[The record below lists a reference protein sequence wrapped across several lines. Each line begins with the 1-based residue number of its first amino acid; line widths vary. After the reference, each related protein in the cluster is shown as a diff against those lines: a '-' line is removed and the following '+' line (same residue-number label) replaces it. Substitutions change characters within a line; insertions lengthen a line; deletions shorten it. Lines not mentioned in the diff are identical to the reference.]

1 MNPVTTRLLPPTKTD
16 MSLYYSRAP
25 ARIDFGGGG
34 SDAPPFSSDFGGM
47 VVNAAI
53 CKYVHAELSVDV
65 SSPRIRIVSYEMGE
79 DVILPSVNAIEEDGR
94 LDLVKLIVKELNP
107 DFGFDLILDADLPPG
122 CGLSSSAAV
131 GTATAAVVAKAMGLE
146 LSQMEIFRLAVRVE
160 REILGWPGGSQDQ
173 YAAAI
178 GGFNVIEFDGLEA
191 AGRRLSIPD
200 SLVWELEKNL
210 VLCHTGTA
218 HLSGSIHTDI
228 KAAYSDPDSPCRRAM
243 RELKRI
249 GGLMRDALQGTDLET
264 FAKLMNENWRY
275 HQDLHESCNSPRL
288 EVFYDIVRKNDAPG
302 AKTCGAGG
310 GGCIVVY
317 HPGRK
322 RREMIEELEEAGGM
336 IMDVAFDHDGT
347 VSWPAL
353 TNDSNSD

>member
-1 MNPVTTRLLPPTKTD
+1 

-34 SDAPPFSSDFGGM
+34 SDAPPFSSDFGGV

-53 CKYVHAELSVDV
+53 RKFVHTELRVRET
-65 SSPRIRIVSYEMGE
+65 SSEIRIVSHEMDE
-79 DVILPSVNAIEEDGR
+79 TVILPSVDSIEEDGR

-107 DFGFDLILDADLPPG
+107 DFGFELVIDADLPPG

-146 LSQMEIFRLAVRVE
+146 MSQLEIFWLAVKVE

-191 AGRRLSIPD
+191 AGCRLSIPD
-200 SLVWELEKNL
+200 RLVWELEKNL
-210 VLCHTGTA
+210 VLCHTGAA

-228 KAAYSDPDSPCRRAM
+228 KAAYADPDSPCRRAM
-243 RELKRI
+243 HELKRI
-249 GGLMRDALQGTDLET
+249 GGEMRDALEGSDLDS
-264 FAKLMNENWRY
+264 FARLMNENWRF
-275 HQDLHESCNSPRL
+275 HQDLHASCNSAGL
-288 EVFYDIVRKNDAPG
+288 EVFYEIVRKSGAPG

-310 GGCIVVY
+310 GGCILVF
-317 HPGRK
+317 HPGAK
-322 RREMIEELEEAGGM
+322 RRNMIEEFQEAGGM
-336 IMDVAFDHDGT
+336 IMDVSFDLFGT
-347 VSWPAL
+347 VAWPAL
-353 TNDSNSD
+353 SSDSKFD

>member
-1 MNPVTTRLLPPTKTD
+1 

-34 SDAPPFSSDFGGM
+34 SDAPPFSSDFGGL

-53 CKYVHAELSVDV
+53 RRYVHAELRADTNN
-65 SSPRIRIVSYEMGE
+65 PEIRIVSHEMGE
-79 DVILPSVNAIEEDGR
+79 DVVLPSVDAIEEDGR

-107 DFGFDLILDADLPPG
+107 DFGFELILDADLPPG

-131 GTATAAVVAKAMGLE
+131 GAATAAVVAEAMGLE
-146 LSQMEIFRLAVRVE
+146 MSQSQIFRLSVKVE

-191 AGRRLSIPD
+191 GGRRLSIPD
-200 SLVWELEKNL
+200 RLVWELEKNL
-210 VLCHTGTA
+210 VLCHTGAA

-228 KAAYSDPDSPCRRAM
+228 RAAYADPDSPCRRAM
-243 RELKRI
+243 HELKRI
-249 GGLMRDALQGTDLET
+249 GGEMRDALEGSDLNGLAE
-264 FAKLMNENWRY
+264 LMNENWRY
-275 HQDLHESCNSPRL
+275 HRDLHESCNSSRL
-288 EVFYDIVRKNDAPG
+288 EEFYDIVRKCGAPG

-317 HPGRK
+317 HPGA
-322 RREMIEELEEAGGM
+322 RRRDMMEEFKAAGGM
-336 IMDVAFDHDGT
+336 IMDVSFDHDG
-347 VSWPAL
+347 VVAWPAMSD
-353 TNDSNSD
+353 DSKLD